1 MDTTTNDGDNF
12 PCQCHLSQ
20 YAYTDD
26 MCPECVER
34 IIGPE
39 AVAKIREEVREEV
52 RQASFGPEVRL
63 AEGSSDEEPEYCER
77 PDSDGFADAC
87 GMMTQEDW
95 DADNDWLASAGWGEM

>member
-1 MDTTTNDGDNF
+1 MSTPERDYDDFDLPGCEEYYDEGDVHDAE
-12 PCQCHLSQ
+12 P
-20 YAYTDD
+20 AE
-26 MCPECVER
+26 PED
-34 IIGPE
+34 
-39 AVAKIREEVREEV
+39 
-52 RQASFGPEVRL
+52 GPEVRL